1 MKDVLW
7 ILLISVLGPFL
18 ACLAIWAA
26 VAALWV
32 VTAPICIPIVWIW
45 ERCAS
50 PAQSGWWDR
59 KWNDPEQGIDDG
71 FDYLARSA

>member
-1 MKDVLW
+1 MKDVLS
-7 ILLISVLGPFL
+7 ILLIVLGPFL
-18 ACLAIWAA
+18 ACLAIWVA

-32 VTAPICIPIVWIW
+32 VTAPICIPFVWIW
-45 ERCAS
+45 ERYVP

-59 KWNDPEQGIDDG
+59 KWNEPEHGLDDG